1 MHYKRKLTCYLS
13 NNKIK
18 LLAHKI
24 LEVQGADTSTFH
36 SLHKNCQHL
45 AWICLLISAIK
56 KIKYQVCSGSFQS
69 TKANSDCP
77 PGQKAALTN
86 HMPEGIKVFI
96 LKEMQNYACATE
108 PL

>member
-1 MHYKRKLTCYLS
+1 MS